1 MSRPK
6 PSRTR
11 SGGLGMVADLSDLD
25 AITGLDLDVDI
36 VVNNAGVQHVAPL
49 ESFPPEDFSFMLK
62 VMLEAP
68 FRIIRGALAHRS
80 EEHTAELQLRQYLG
94 CRLLLEKK
102 SLPRAFLHTPKCFAT
117 RRFAPCAMR
126 SC

>member
-1 MSRPK
+1 
-6 PSRTR
+6 
-11 SGGLGMVADLSDLD
+11 MVADLSDLD

-68 FRIIRGALAHRS
+68 FRIIRGALAHMYEQQWGRVINVS
-80 EEHTAELQLRQYLG
+80 SVHGLRASAY
-94 CRLLLEKK
+94 KSA
-102 SLPRAFLHTPKCFAT
+102 SLPWRRWRRRARP
-117 RRFAPCAMR
+117 RRSGRPG
-126 SC
+126 